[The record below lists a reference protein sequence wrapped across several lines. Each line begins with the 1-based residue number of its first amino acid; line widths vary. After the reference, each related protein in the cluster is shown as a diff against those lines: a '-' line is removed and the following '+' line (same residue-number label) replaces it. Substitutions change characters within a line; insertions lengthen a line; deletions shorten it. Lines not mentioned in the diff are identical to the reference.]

1 MTNFYYIY
9 CLKDKHPAKFSLKG
23 IDEKRVYTLG
33 YKNIE
38 AVLTEVNSKEFESQ
52 KVKAKLEKDLKWTEE
67 KVRNHQVVIEEA
79 MKTSTVIPLKFL
91 TLYKT
96 EEKVKK
102 VLEEKYNEFRE
113 LLDKLRGKEEWG
125 LKVYVVD
132 KEKLAEAIK
141 KGDEEL
147 IKMGKE
153 ITEKPE
159 GVKYFFEKQI
169 EEKVKEKLD
178 EQLDGYIKE
187 VFDILAPFSVEK
199 PVINKVLPV
208 ELTGKNKE
216 TTLREMILNISY
228 LISKEKVGEFQ
239 KTVERIHHNIY
250 FPKGLWLEY
259 SGPWPPYNFAQTKF
273 QGSAE
278 RSKQVLQVLMEK
290 GFYLYCIRSQTAK
303 PIEVVKTISGEG
315 KVYIIS
321 YNDIEAVV
329 SEVDLNEFGSEEIQ
343 KKAEEDLNWIKEKA
357 QIHEYVIEQVMRVG
371 PNLISVI
378 PMKFGTIFKTEESL
392 KECLRK
398 NYQQF
403 KDSLEKLKGK
413 QEWGVKIYLKENIF
427 RKTIE
432 DKNEAVLA
440 KKKEIESL
448 PKGMAFFTQKQIG
461 EIVNQEKDK
470 ELDRITEEIYE
481 SLGQLAF
488 SKNKS
493 KLLEK
498 DFTGMLEEMLLN
510 AFYLIEESKL
520 ASFQKKVGEL
530 KEKYNSLGFKVEVSG
545 PWPSYHF
552 A

>member
-1 MTNFYYIY
+1 
-9 CLKDKHPAKFSLKG
+9 
-23 IDEKRVYTLG
+23 
-33 YKNIE
+33 
-38 AVLTEVNSKEFESQ
+38 
-52 KVKAKLEKDLKWTEE
+52 
-67 KVRNHQVVIEEA
+67 
-79 MKTSTVIPLKFL
+79 
-91 TLYKT
+91 
-96 EEKVKK
+96 
-102 VLEEKYNEFRE
+102 
-113 LLDKLRGKEEWG
+113 
-125 LKVYVVD
+125 
-132 KEKLAEAIK
+132 
-141 KGDEEL
+141 
-147 IKMGKE
+147 
-153 ITEKPE
+153 
-159 GVKYFFEKQI
+159 
-169 EEKVKEKLD
+169 
-178 EQLDGYIKE
+178 
-187 VFDILAPFSVEK
+187 
-199 PVINKVLPV
+199 
-208 ELTGKNKE
+208 
-216 TTLREMILNISY
+216 
-228 LISKEKVGEFQ
+228 
-239 KTVERIHHNIY
+239 
-250 FPKGLWLEY
+250 
-259 SGPWPPYNFAQTKF
+259 
-273 QGSAE
+273 
-278 RSKQVLQVLMEK
+278 MEK
-290 GFYLYCIRSQTAK
+290 GFYLYCIRPQTAK

-357 QIHEYVIEQVMRVG
+357 QIHEYVIEQAMRVG

>member
-1 MTNFYYIY
+1 MDSNPPTT
-9 CLKDKHPAKFSLKG
+9 
-23 IDEKRVYTLG
+23 R
-33 YKNIE
+33 
-38 AVLTEVNSKEFESQ
+38 Q
-52 KVKAKLEKDLKWTEE
+52 
-67 KVRNHQVVIEEA
+67 
-79 MKTSTVIPLKFL
+79 
-91 TLYKT
+91 
-96 EEKVKK
+96 
-102 VLEEKYNEFRE
+102 
-113 LLDKLRGKEEWG
+113 
-125 LKVYVVD
+125 
-132 KEKLAEAIK
+132 
-141 KGDEEL
+141 
-147 IKMGKE
+147 
-153 ITEKPE
+153 
-159 GVKYFFEKQI
+159 
-169 EEKVKEKLD
+169 
-178 EQLDGYIKE
+178 
-187 VFDILAPFSVEK
+187 
-199 PVINKVLPV
+199 
-208 ELTGKNKE
+208 GKN
-216 TTLREMILNISY
+216 MDS
-228 LISKEKVGEFQ
+228 
-239 KTVERIHHNIY
+239 
-250 FPKGLWLEY
+250 
-259 SGPWPPYNFAQTKF
+259 
-273 QGSAE
+273 
-278 RSKQVLQVLMEK
+278 
-290 GFYLYCIRSQTAK
+290 GFYLYCIRPQTAK
-303 PIEVVKTISGEG
+303 AIEVDKTISGEG
-315 KVYIIS
+315 KVYIIP
-321 YNDIEAVV
+321 YDNIEAVV

-357 QIHEYVIEQVMRVG
+357 QIHEYVIEQAMRVG

-530 KEKYNSLGFKVEVSG
+530 KEKYNSLGFEVEMTG

>member
-1 MTNFYYIY
+1 M
-9 CLKDKHPAKFSLKG
+9 S
-23 IDEKRVYTLG
+23 
-33 YKNIE
+33 
-38 AVLTEVNSKEFESQ
+38 
-52 KVKAKLEKDLKWTEE
+52 
-67 KVRNHQVVIEEA
+67 
-79 MKTSTVIPLKFL
+79 
-91 TLYKT
+91 
-96 EEKVKK
+96 
-102 VLEEKYNEFRE
+102 
-113 LLDKLRGKEEWG
+113 
-125 LKVYVVD
+125 
-132 KEKLAEAIK
+132 
-141 KGDEEL
+141 
-147 IKMGKE
+147 
-153 ITEKPE
+153 
-159 GVKYFFEKQI
+159 
-169 EEKVKEKLD
+169 
-178 EQLDGYIKE
+178 
-187 VFDILAPFSVEK
+187 
-199 PVINKVLPV
+199 
-208 ELTGKNKE
+208 
-216 TTLREMILNISY
+216 
-228 LISKEKVGEFQ
+228 
-239 KTVERIHHNIY
+239 
-250 FPKGLWLEY
+250 
-259 SGPWPPYNFAQTKF
+259 
-273 QGSAE
+273 
-278 RSKQVLQVLMEK
+278 K
-290 GFYLYCIRSQTAK
+290 GFYLYCIRKTGFPSIKVEKTIGGGEVSII
-303 PIEVVKTISGEG
+303 PYEELEVVTSL
-315 KVYIIS
+315 
-321 YNDIEAVV
+321 
-329 SEVDLNEFGSEEIQ
+329 VDLSEFGSEEIQ
-343 KKAEEDLNWIKEKA
+343 RKAQEDLNWIKEKA